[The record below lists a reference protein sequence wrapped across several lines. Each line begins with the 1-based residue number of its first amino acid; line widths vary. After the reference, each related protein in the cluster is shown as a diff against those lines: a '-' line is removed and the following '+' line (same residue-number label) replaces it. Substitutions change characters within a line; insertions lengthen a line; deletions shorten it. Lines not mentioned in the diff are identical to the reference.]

1 MIAVDI
7 IAAFLIAVLSG
18 MGIGSG
24 GLFVIYLTLVLQ
36 TPQLTAQGIN
46 LMFFL
51 FSSGSALII
60 HLQKRKILW
69 GAVLMLTVG
78 GVFGAIFGSFVAGLL
93 PSSTIRKIFGGML
106 LASGTLALFKKDK
119 KENQGSHLKR

>member
-1 MIAVDI
+1 MIVIDI
-7 IAAFLIAVLSG
+7 LAAFLIAVLSG

-24 GLFVIYLTLVLQ
+24 GLFVIYLTLVSQ

-51 FSSGSALII
+51 FSSGSALMI

-69 GAVLMLTVG
+69 GAVLVMTAG
-78 GVFGAIFGSFVAGLL
+78 GVFGAILGSFVAGILTV
-93 PSSTIRKIFGGML
+93 STIRRIFGGML
-106 LASGTLALFKKDK
+106 LVSGVVAL
-119 KENQGSHLKR
+119 LKRT